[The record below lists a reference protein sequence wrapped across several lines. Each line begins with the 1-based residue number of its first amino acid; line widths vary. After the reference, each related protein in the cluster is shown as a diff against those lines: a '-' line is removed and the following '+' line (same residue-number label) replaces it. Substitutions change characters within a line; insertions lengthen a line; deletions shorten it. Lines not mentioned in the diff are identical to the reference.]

1 MATATARRRRAVE
14 HVIATE
20 FARDRIARALF
31 DVIADGLDLRPCTI
45 RTAEDQR
52 WVREMIALVIQASTD
67 AALERTSAELA
78 GAVAEGPPD
87 LVVRMLGVE
96 LVEPDAGDAIHAIH
110 AIRAAPASLAQ
121 PG

>member
-20 FARDRIARALF
+20 FARDRLARALF

-52 WVREMIALVIQASTD
+52 WVREMIALVIQTSTD

-78 GAVAEGPPD
+78 GAVAAGPPD
-87 LVVRMLGVE
+87 LVIRLLGIEV
-96 LVEPDAGDAIHAIH
+96 VEPDDERVIHAAQPVH
-110 AIRAAPASLAQ
+110 AVPASVGQ

>member
-1 MATATARRRRAVE
+1 MATASARRRRAVE

-20 FARDRIARALF
+20 FARDRLSRALF

-45 RTAEDQR
+45 RTVEDQQ

-78 GAVAEGPPD
+78 GAVAAGPPD
-87 LVVRMLGVE
+87 LVVRLLGID
-96 LVEPDAGDAIHAIH
+96 LSEPEAT
-110 AIRAAPASLAQ
+110 RASHPVPASVGQ

>member
-20 FARDRIARALF
+20 FARDRIARAIF
-31 DVIADGLDLRPCTI
+31 DVIADGLDLGPLAI

-52 WVREMIALVIQASTD
+52 WVREMIALVIQNGTA
-67 AALERTSAELA
+67 AALERTSTELA
-78 GAVAEGPPD
+78 GAVAGGPPD
-87 LVVRMLGVE
+87 LVIRLLGIEEVE
-96 LVEPDAGDAIHAIH
+96 FVPDRLTHAVPTSI
-110 AIRAAPASLAQ
+110 AQ

>member
-20 FARDRIARALF
+20 FARDRLSRALF

-45 RTAEDQR
+45 RTAEDQQ

-78 GAVAEGPPD
+78 GAVAAAPPD
-87 LVVRMLGVE
+87 LVVRLLGIE
-96 LVEPDAGDAIHAIH
+96 IVEPDAGPAIHAIH
-110 AIRAAPASLAQ
+110 SVPAPVAQ